1 MVLTFY
7 NNKFTLLANVTMIQW
22 GQCKGTTVFG
32 ISIKQGSV
40 QIKCSVKM
48 KNDDQQR
55 MKKTYMSKKPTKS
68 YPLALFPPEYT

>member
-32 ISIKQGSV
+32 ISINHGSV

-48 KNDDQQR
+48 QNDDQQR
-55 MKKTYMSKKPTKS
+55 MKKTYMSEKTTIS
-68 YPLALFPPEYT
+68 YPLALFPPEYI